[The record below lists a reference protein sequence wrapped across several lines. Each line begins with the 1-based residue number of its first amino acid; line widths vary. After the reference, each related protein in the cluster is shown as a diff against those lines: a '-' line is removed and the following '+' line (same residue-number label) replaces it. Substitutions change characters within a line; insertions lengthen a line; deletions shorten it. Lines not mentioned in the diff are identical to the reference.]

1 MRIIVVVTIAAV
13 LILVPSAGAQTDWT
27 VLDAKTDAPRK
38 MLHRYLLAEAQKHFD
53 SRREEVATLKTPDDV
68 RHRQWM
74 LRTRMIDAL
83 GGFPEKTPLNAQVV
97 GKEQRDGYRIEKV
110 IYESRP
116 SHHVTG
122 TLYIPDGKGP
132 FPGCIMPIGHSIN
145 GKAAEYIQRGSILLA
160 KNGIAV
166 LAYDPIGQG
175 ERRQLLNDLNKAAI
189 SGSTS
194 EHTLIGVGALLVG
207 QGTATYRI
215 WDGIRSLDYL
225 ESRPEI
231 DATRLGC
238 TGCSGGGTLTSY
250 LMALDDR
257 IVCAAPSCYIT
268 SLERLFATI
277 GPQDAEQNITGQVAL
292 GIEHADYLT
301 MHAPRP
307 TLLAT
312 ATQDFFDIQGSWTS
326 FREATR
332 IFGILGQSERVNLVE
347 YDTKH
352 GYPKPQR
359 EAVTRWMSRWLLN
372 KDSAIIEP
380 NFAIAK
386 DADLQCTRTGQVLD
400 SLQGKSAFQISAE
413 YDQQFAQERSAK
425 LAKQPREETLK
436 AIRKLIAVPDKVPAA
451 TLKRADDR
459 WLESGKLKY
468 RKVLFETEQGIV
480 IPTLHFKAEREAAY
494 VILYIHGQGKAAD
507 AEPGGQFEKFTKNG
521 IDVLALDLR
530 GMGETAPGV
539 ADGKPSFFGVDSRE
553 VFLALHLNRPLL
565 GQRVY
570 DLLAVSEYL
579 KTEQKE
585 FPKVRTL
592 VWAKGSAVPIA
603 LHAAA
608 LEPKIESVVTDGGVV
623 SWSAVVRS
631 PINYDQLTN
640 VVPGALKVYDLPD
653 LATLIAPRRLQIRA
667 VNPQGGTMKNA
678 DVRAAYADCIKA
690 YGEKTG
696 PLTIEAKATPI
707 R

>member
-1 MRIIVVVTIAAV
+1 MKRTSTR
-13 LILVPSAGAQTDWT
+13 LILSMLFFCITPFARAQTDWA

-53 SRREEVATLKTPDDV
+53 ARRAEIATLKTPDDV
-68 RHRQWM
+68 RKRQAM
-74 LRTRMIDAL
+74 LRTRMIEAL
-83 GGFPEKTPLNAQVV
+83 GGFPAKTPLNALVV

-116 SHHVTG
+116 SHHVTA
-122 TLYIPDGKGP
+122 TLYLPDGKGP
-132 FPGCIMPIGHSIN
+132 FPGCIMPIGHSMN

-175 ERRQLLNDLNKAAI
+175 ERRQLLDKLNKAAI
-189 SGSTS
+189 PNSTS

-207 QGTATYRI
+207 QGTATYRM
-215 WDGIRSLDYL
+215 WDGMRSLDYL

-231 DATRLGC
+231 DAKRLGC
-238 TGCSGGGTLTSY
+238 TGCSGGGTMTSY

-312 ATQDFFDIQGSWTS
+312 ATQDFFDIHATWTS

-332 IFGILGQSERVNLVE
+332 IFGILGHGERVNLVE

-359 EAVTRWMSRWLLN
+359 EAVTRWMRRWLLE
-372 KDSAIIEP
+372 KDDAIVEP
-380 NFAIAK
+380 SFAIAK

-413 YDQQFAQERSAK
+413 YEQQYAKDRSAK
-425 LAKQPREETLK
+425 LAKLSREDK
-436 AIRKLIAVPDKVPAA
+436 QAAIRKLIALPDKVPAA
-451 TLKRADDR
+451 TLKRADEQ
-459 WLESGKLKY
+459 WHETGKLKY
-468 RKVLFETEQGIV
+468 RKLLFETEPGV
-480 IPTLHFKAEREAAY
+480 VVPTLHFKSVRDASY
-494 VILYIHGQGKAAD
+494 VVLYIHGLGKAAET
-507 AEPGGQFEKFTKNG
+507 EPGGQIEKFTQNG

-530 GMGETAPGV
+530 GMGETAPGQPS
-539 ADGKPSFFGVDSRE
+539 AKPGYFGTDFRE
-553 VFLALHLNRPLL
+553 TYLALHLNRPLL
-565 GQRVY
+565 GQRVF
-570 DLLAVSEYL
+570 DLLAVNAFLRS
-579 KTEQKE
+579 EQKE
-585 FPKVRTL
+585 FPKKTTVL
-592 VWAKGSAVPIA
+592 WAKGSAVPIA

-608 LEPKIESVVTDGGVV
+608 LEPSISSVVTEGGVV
-623 SWSAVVRS
+623 SWAAVVRS
-631 PINYDQLTN
+631 PINNDQLTN

-667 VNPQGGTMKNA
+667 VDPQGGTMKIA
-678 DVRAAYADCIKA
+678 DVRAAYAECVQA
-690 YGEKTG
+690 YGDKKG
-696 PLTIEAKATPI
+696 QLTLEAK
-707 R
+707 

>member
-1 MRIIVVVTIAAV
+1 
-13 LILVPSAGAQTDWT
+13 
-27 VLDAKTDAPRK
+27 
-38 MLHRYLLAEAQKHFD
+38 
-53 SRREEVATLKTPDDV
+53 
-68 RHRQWM
+68 
-74 LRTRMIDAL
+74 
-83 GGFPEKTPLNAQVV
+83 
-97 GKEQRDGYRIEKV
+97 
-110 IYESRP
+110 
-116 SHHVTG
+116 
-122 TLYIPDGKGP
+122 
-132 FPGCIMPIGHSIN
+132 MPIGHSLN

-175 ERRQLLNDLNKAAI
+175 ERRQLLDKLNKAAI
-189 SGSTS
+189 PSSTG

-231 DATRLGC
+231 DPTRLGC

-332 IFGILGQSERVNLVE
+332 LFGILGHSERINLVE
-347 YDTKH
+347 YNTKH

-359 EAVTRWMSRWLLN
+359 EAVTRWMRRWLLE
-372 KDSAIIEP
+372 KDDAIVEP
-380 NFAIAK
+380 SFAIAK
-386 DADLQCTRTGQVLD
+386 DADLNCTRTGQVLD

-413 YDQQFAQERSAK
+413 YDQQYAKERSAK

-451 TLKRADDR
+451 TLKRVDNQ
-459 WLESGKLKY
+459 WLESGKVKY
-468 RKVLFETEQGIV
+468 RKVLFETEPGIL
-480 IPTLHFKAEREAAY
+480 IPTLHFKAARPSGNLVLY
-494 VILYIHGQGKAAD
+494 VHGLGKAAD
-507 AEPGGQFEKFTKNG
+507 TEPGGQIEKLTQNG
-521 IDVLALDLR
+521 VDVLALDLR
-530 GMGETAPGV
+530 GMGETAPGISN
-539 ADGKPSFFGVDSRE
+539 GKPSYFGVDSRE
-553 VFLALHLNRPLL
+553 AFLALHLNRPLL
-565 GQRVY
+565 GQRVI
-570 DLLAVSEYL
+570 DLLSVAAYL
-579 KTEQKE
+579 RTEKD
-585 FPKVRTL
+585 FPKKTTIL
-592 VWAKGSAVPIA
+592 WAKGSAVPIA

-608 LEPKIESVVTDGGVV
+608 LEPSFSSVVTEGGVV

-631 PINYDQLTN
+631 PISYDQLTN

-653 LATLIAPRRLQIRA
+653 VATLIAPRRLQILA
-667 VNPQGGTMKNA
+667 VNPQGGKLRDA
-678 DVRAAYADCIKA
+678 EVESAYAECTKA
-690 YGEKTG
+690 YGGKSRQ
-696 PLTIEAKATPI
+696 LTLGAAH
-707 R
+707 

>member
-1 MRIIVVVTIAAV
+1 MKSTFLPLAV
-13 LILVPSAGAQTDWT
+13 LAFLAPSAYAQTDFT

-38 MLHRYLLAEAQKHFD
+38 MLQRYLLAEAQKHFD
-53 SRREEVATLKTPDDV
+53 ARRDEVAKLKTPDDV

-83 GGFPEKTPLNAQVV
+83 GGFPAKTPLNAQVV
-97 GKEQRDGYRIEKV
+97 GKQQRDGYRIEKV

-116 SHHVTG
+116 NHHVTA
-122 TLYIPDGKGP
+122 TLYLPDGKGP
-132 FPGCIMPIGHSIN
+132 FPGCIMPIGHSLN

-160 KNGIAV
+160 RNGIAV

-175 ERRQLLNDLNKAAI
+175 ERRQLLDKLNKAAI
-189 SGSTS
+189 PSSTG
-194 EHTLIGVGALLVG
+194 EHTLIGIGALLVG

-225 ESRPEI
+225 ESRSEI
-231 DATRLGC
+231 DPTRLGC

-277 GPQDAEQNITGQVAL
+277 GPQDAEQNITGQVAI

-326 FREATR
+326 FREATG
-332 IFGILGQSERVNLVE
+332 IFGILGHSERVNLVE
-347 YDTKH
+347 YNTKH

-359 EAVTRWMSRWLLN
+359 EAVTRWMRRWLLE
-372 KDSAIIEP
+372 KDDAIVEP
-380 NFAIAK
+380 SFPIAK
-386 DADLQCTRTGQVLD
+386 DADLNCTRTGQVLD

-413 YDQQFAQERSAK
+413 YDQQYATDRSAK
-425 LAKQPREETLK
+425 LAQQPREATLT
-436 AIRKLIAVPDKVPAA
+436 AIRKLIAGPDKVSPA
-451 TLKRADDR
+451 TLKRVDKQ
-459 WLESGKLKY
+459 WLEAGKLKY
-468 RKVLFETEQGIV
+468 RKVLFETEPGILV
-480 IPTLHFKAEREAAY
+480 PTLHFQAAREAAY
-494 VILYIHGQGKAAD
+494 VVLYIHGQGKTGD
-507 AEPGGQFEKFTKNG
+507 AEPGGQIEKLTQDG
-521 IDVLALDLR
+521 VDVLALDLR
-530 GMGETAPGV
+530 GMGETAPGISNS
-539 ADGKPSFFGVDSRE
+539 KPSLFGVDSRE
-553 VFLALHLNRPLL
+553 AFLALHLNRPLL

-570 DLLAVSEYL
+570 DLLSVAAYL
-579 KTEQKE
+579 RTEQKD
-585 FPKVRTL
+585 FPKKTTIL
-592 VWAKGSAVPIA
+592 WAKGSAVPIA

-608 LEPKIESVVTDGGVV
+608 LDEGLKSVITEGGVV

-631 PINYDQLTN
+631 PISYDQLTN

-653 LATLIAPRRLQIRA
+653 VATLIAPRRLQIMA
-667 VNPQGGTMKNA
+667 VNPQGGKLRDA
-678 DVRAAYADCIKA
+678 DVESAYAECAKA
-690 YGEKTG
+690 YGGKSRQ
-696 PLTIEAKATPI
+696 LTLGAA